1 MLGVNTH
8 TKKHL
13 MILSF
18 FFSFV
23 SRTLSHSL
31 SRHRHVLFV
40 FLRHS
45 PQRVKQK
52 LTTGGAKAKKCSVG
66 IARTNMFLDTHTM
79 IMIYIGM
86 CMVLVRH
93 NN

>member
-13 MILSF
+13 MILSFF

-45 PQRVKQK
+45 PQRERRSKKEK
-52 LTTGGAKAKKCSVG
+52 LTTRGAKAK
-66 IARTNMFLDTHTM
+66 
-79 IMIYIGM
+79 
-86 CMVLVRH
+86 
-93 NN
+93 